1 MTPKNIAADKIVQYV
16 RAMQN
21 SVGSNVESIIL
32 AADGQMEVPEFRVA
46 SNCRFIGRQVKDLLL
61 KSGIL
66 VAFITH
72 TNPVLWLPR
81 EYLCHAGGFA
91 DCCIE
96 SERTA

>member
-16 RAMQN
+16 RPMQN

-32 AADGQMEVPEFRVA
+32 AAADGQVEVPGFRVA

-66 VAFITH
+66 IAFITH
-72 TNPVLWLPR
+72 KSRPMDARGIPVSGR
-81 EYLCHAGGFA
+81 G
-91 DCCIE
+91 I
-96 SERTA
+96 R

>member
-32 AADGQMEVPEFRVA
+32 AADGQVEVPEFRVA

-66 VAFITH
+66 IVFITH
-72 TNPVLWLPR
+72 KSRPMDARGIPVSSR
-81 EYLCHAGGFA
+81 G
-91 DCCIE
+91 I
-96 SERTA
+96 R